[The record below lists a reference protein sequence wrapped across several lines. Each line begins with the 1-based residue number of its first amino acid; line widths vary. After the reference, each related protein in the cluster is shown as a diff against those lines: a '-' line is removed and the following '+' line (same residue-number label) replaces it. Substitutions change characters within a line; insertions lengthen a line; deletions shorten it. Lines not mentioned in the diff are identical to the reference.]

1 MRLARDARGAV
12 LALETADA
20 RLAALA
26 DPRLTAVREALTQ
39 ERLALLS
46 VAPVDLAG
54 ACLSL
59 GGLIGRADALPLQAR
74 VPSHF
79 QPGAGRG
86 EPAATLAADAG
97 WAARLWA
104 GVRAALT
111 GVFRVH
117 REPRPVDRLLPPEQE
132 AMVRQLLLLKLE
144 GARLALLRQ
153 EPAAYRELVDAARRW
168 LADYYKAEDAAVL
181 AADSELERLR
191 GIDLA
196 PALPEPSRSLER
208 LRAVL
213 RVAP

>member
-1 MRLARDARGAV
+1 
-12 LALETADA
+12 
-20 RLAALA
+20 
-26 DPRLTAVREALTQ
+26 
-39 ERLALLS
+39 
-46 VAPVDLAG
+46 
-54 ACLSL
+54 
-59 GGLIGRADALPLQAR
+59 
-74 VPSHF
+74 
-79 QPGAGRG
+79 
-86 EPAATLAADAG
+86 
-97 WAARLWA
+97 
-104 GVRAALT
+104 
-111 GVFRVH
+111 
-117 REPRPVDRLLPPEQE
+117 
-132 AMVRQLLLLKLE
+132 MVRQLLLLKLE